1 VAQDLQQPRV
11 GIDRLFDM
19 LNGASPQGLCAR
31 QRFPGHNM
39 NIGLACRLL
48 LAEWI
53 ASAFPNGWSKVQF
66 GVDLRRFVC
75 EIPLSATKV
84 SQQV

>member
-1 VAQDLQQPRV
+1 
-11 GIDRLFDM
+11 
-19 LNGASPQGLCAR
+19 
-31 QRFPGHNM
+31 M